1 MKDTKREN
9 GITLIALT
17 ITIIVLI
24 IIAGI
29 STYTGISTIKSSK
42 LTKFKQQLE
51 IMQAQVDM
59 LYEKYKKDDGTLN
72 DEEINKIGKDISS
85 YLDTEEVDDIFN
97 QVYSIDSI
105 DSINRDTYRYYDK
118 ETIESLDISGI
129 DDEYLVSIH
138 DRLVISINGIE
149 SEGTLYRVL
158 YQFPDKE
165 RVSNNFER
173 GEVSFL
179 VDTEE
184 TSNGWKINISNIKY
198 SKYVGKGD
206 IVYQKKG
213 NTDWTTVITD
223 LKNDRYSFIIKNPG
237 KYNIKIIDAA
247 GVEKTLEISINQL
260 EDKPEVSTETQFT
273 RAYGVIEIEFLSETS
288 YNITTTPNEPNM
300 TSDMKAVYWE
310 NGEEKV
316 EGESADFDKNKW
328 YSYIEQTGATTS
340 GGTSRWA
347 NAKTSDGSYWVWIPR
362 YAYRIVYFDTE
373 AHRDAYRADN
383 TQTTGIVGYSDAR
396 GLVDKD
402 GKTPSDLQ
410 EPVTSIGVGENKLR
424 PHPAFETD
432 LNQGGWDTKL
442 EGIWVAKYEVSQS
455 GTTIKS
461 IPGVSSYRSI
471 TIGTMYTKGYD
482 YDREKE
488 SHMMKN
494 SEWGAVAYLTES
506 KYGRNGT
513 AVTRNSNSNYYTGGT
528 SGATALTNP
537 LQSTTGNEYGIYD
550 TVGGAYEYVAGYIA
564 DSSQSYG
571 NPFASTDNTT
581 NNKTNSI
588 KYATVYRMSTSN
600 RDTENYKENINKIF
614 GDGTIETSTSGIGST
629 SWHSAYS
636 YFVGIYNSNNFPFF
650 VRGGFYGY
658 SDAGSFSFYFGNGDS
673 NGNSGFHVCLAV
685 K

>member
-1 MKDTKREN
+1 MRKEK
-9 GITLIALT
+9 GITLIALVVT
-17 ITIIVLI
+17 IVVLLILAGVSISMLTGENGIIKQASEAKEKTE
-24 IIAGI
+24 IAEEKEIVELAAVGAASKNNYGEI
-29 STYTGISTIKSSK
+29 TEENLEIELNEMIGPRNEDYTLVKDGENFIVTYTDSKRSYQIAANGRVTEIEIK
-42 LTKFKQQLE
+42 E
-51 IMQAQVDM
+51 
-59 LYEKYKKDDGTLN
+59 
-72 DEEINKIGKDISS
+72 
-85 YLDTEEVDDIFN
+85 
-97 QVYSIDSI
+97 
-105 DSINRDTYRYYDK
+105 
-118 ETIESLDISGI
+118 
-129 DDEYLVSIH
+129 
-138 DRLVISINGIE
+138 
-149 SEGTLYRVL
+149 
-158 YQFPDKE
+158 P
-165 RVSNNFER
+165 
-173 GEVSFL
+173 
-179 VDTEE
+179 
-184 TSNGWKINISNIKY
+184 
-198 SKYVGKGD
+198 
-206 IVYQKKG
+206 
-213 NTDWTTVITD
+213 
-223 LKNDRYSFIIKNPG
+223 
-237 KYNIKIIDAA
+237 
-247 GVEKTLEISINQL
+247 
-260 EDKPEVSTETQFT
+260 EDNPEVSQEPAFS
-273 RAYGVIEIEFLSETS
+273 RAFGVIEIEFLNGTS
-288 YNITTTPNEPNM
+288 YGTTTTPNEPNM

-316 EGESADFDKNKW
+316 EGESADFDKSKW
-328 YSYIEQTGATTS
+328 YNYIAQAGATTS
-340 GGTSRWA
+340 GGTSKWA

-461 IPGVSSYRSI
+461 IPGVSSYRNI

-494 SEWGAVAYLTES
+494 SEWGAVAYLTDS

-513 AVTRNSNSNYYTGGT
+513 AVTKNSNSSHYTGGA

-564 DSSQSYG
+564 DSSRNYG
-571 NPFASTDNTT
+571 NSFASTDNTT
-581 NNKTNSI
+581 NNKTDST

-600 RDTENYKENINKIF
+600 SDTENYKENINKIF
-614 GDGTIETSTSGIGST
+614 GDGTIETSTLGIGST
-629 SWHSAYS
+629 SWHSALS
-636 YFVGIYNSNNFPFF
+636 YFVGIINSDNYPFF
-650 VRGGFYGY
+650 GRGGYCGDT
-658 SDAGSFSFYFGNGDS
+658 SAGSFYFSGIYGRSGNL
-673 NGNSGFHVCLAV
+673 NGFHVCLAV

>member
-1 MKDTKREN
+1 MLTGEN
-9 GITLIALT
+9 GIIKQASEAKEKTEIAEEKEIVELAAVGAASKNNYGEITEENLEIELNEMIGPRNEDYTLVKDGENF
-17 ITIIVLI
+17 IV
-24 IIAGI
+24 
-29 STYTGISTIKSSK
+29 TYTDSK
-42 LTKFKQQLE
+42 R
-51 IMQAQVDM
+51 
-59 LYEKYKKDDGTLN
+59 
-72 DEEINKIGKDISS
+72 S
-85 YLDTEEVDDIFN
+85 Y
-97 QVYSIDSI
+97 Q
-105 DSINRDTYRYYDK
+105 
-118 ETIESLDISGI
+118 
-129 DDEYLVSIH
+129 
-138 DRLVISINGIE
+138 
-149 SEGTLYRVL
+149 
-158 YQFPDKE
+158 
-165 RVSNNFER
+165 
-173 GEVSFL
+173 
-179 VDTEE
+179 
-184 TSNGWKINISNIKY
+184 
-198 SKYVGKGD
+198 
-206 IVYQKKG
+206 
-213 NTDWTTVITD
+213 
-223 LKNDRYSFIIKNPG
+223 
-237 KYNIKIIDAA
+237 IDAN
-247 GVEKTLEISINQL
+247 GRVTEIEIKEP
-260 EDKPEVSTETQFT
+260 EDKPEVSQDPAFS
-273 RAYGVIEIEFLSETS
+273 RAYGVIEIQFLNGTS
-288 YNITTTPNEPNM
+288 YDTTTTPNEPNM

-316 EGESADFDKNKW
+316 EGESADFDKSKW
-328 YSYIEQTGATTS
+328 YNYIAQAGATTS
-340 GGTSRWA
+340 GGTSKWA

-383 TQTTGIVGYSDAR
+383 TQTAGIIGYSDAR

-424 PHPAFETD
+424 PHPAFEDGSSSGFT
-432 LNQGGWDTKL
+432 QGEWDTKL

-513 AVTRNSNSNYYTGGT
+513 AVTINSNSSYYTGGA

-564 DSSQSYG
+564 DSSRNYG
-571 NPFASTDNTT
+571 NSFASTDNKT
-581 NNKTNSI
+581 NNKTDST

-600 RDTENYKENINKIF
+600 SRTENYKENINKIF
-614 GDGTIETSTSGIGST
+614 GDGTIETSTSGTGST
-629 SWHSAYS
+629 SWHSALS
-636 YFVGIYNSNNFPFF
+636 CFVGIYSSYAYPFF
-650 VRGGFYGY
+650 ARGGVYN
-658 SDAGSFSFYFGNGDS
+658 STNAGSFYFNGSYGSSGNDY
-673 NGNSGFHVCLAV
+673 GFHVCLAV

>member
-1 MKDTKREN
+1 MRKEK
-9 GITLIALT
+9 GITLIALVVT
-17 ITIIVLI
+17 IVVLLILAGVSISMLTGENGIIKQASEAKEKTE
-24 IIAGI
+24 IAEEKEIVELAAVGAASKNNYGEI
-29 STYTGISTIKSSK
+29 TEENLEIELNEMIGPRNEDYTLVKDGENFIVTYTDSK
-42 LTKFKQQLE
+42 R
-51 IMQAQVDM
+51 
-59 LYEKYKKDDGTLN
+59 
-72 DEEINKIGKDISS
+72 S
-85 YLDTEEVDDIFN
+85 Y
-97 QVYSIDSI
+97 Q
-105 DSINRDTYRYYDK
+105 
-118 ETIESLDISGI
+118 
-129 DDEYLVSIH
+129 
-138 DRLVISINGIE
+138 
-149 SEGTLYRVL
+149 
-158 YQFPDKE
+158 
-165 RVSNNFER
+165 
-173 GEVSFL
+173 
-179 VDTEE
+179 
-184 TSNGWKINISNIKY
+184 
-198 SKYVGKGD
+198 
-206 IVYQKKG
+206 
-213 NTDWTTVITD
+213 
-223 LKNDRYSFIIKNPG
+223 
-237 KYNIKIIDAA
+237 IDAN
-247 GVEKTLEISINQL
+247 GRVTEIEIKEP
-260 EDKPEVSTETQFT
+260 EDNPEVSQEPAFS
-273 RAYGVIEIEFLSETS
+273 RAFGVIEIEFLNGTS
-288 YNITTTPNEPNM
+288 YGTTTTPNEPNM

-316 EGESADFDKNKW
+316 EGESADFDKSKW
-328 YSYIEQTGATTS
+328 YNYIAQAGATTS
-340 GGTSRWA
+340 GGTSKWA

-461 IPGVSSYRSI
+461 IPGVSSYRNI

-494 SEWGAVAYLTES
+494 SEWGAVAYLTDS

-513 AVTRNSNSNYYTGGT
+513 AVTKNSNSSHYTGGA

-564 DSSQSYG
+564 DSSRNYG
-571 NPFASTDNTT
+571 NSFASTDNTT
-581 NNKTNSI
+581 NNKTDST

-600 RDTENYKENINKIF
+600 SDTENYKENINKIF

-629 SWHSAYS
+629 SWHSADS
-636 YFVGIYNSNNFPFF
+636 YFVGIVYSDDYPFF
-650 VRGGFYGY
+650 GRGGYYHYTG
-658 SDAGSFSFYFGNGDS
+658 AGSFSFGVNA
-673 NGNSGFHVCLAV
+673 GNSDIFKGFRVCLAV

>member
-1 MKDTKREN
+1 MLTGEN
-9 GITLIALT
+9 GIIKQASEAKEKTEIAEEKEIVELAAVGAASKNNYGEITEENLEIELNEMIGPRNEDYTLVKDGENF
-17 ITIIVLI
+17 IV
-24 IIAGI
+24 
-29 STYTGISTIKSSK
+29 TYTDSK
-42 LTKFKQQLE
+42 R
-51 IMQAQVDM
+51 
-59 LYEKYKKDDGTLN
+59 
-72 DEEINKIGKDISS
+72 S
-85 YLDTEEVDDIFN
+85 Y
-97 QVYSIDSI
+97 Q
-105 DSINRDTYRYYDK
+105 
-118 ETIESLDISGI
+118 
-129 DDEYLVSIH
+129 
-138 DRLVISINGIE
+138 
-149 SEGTLYRVL
+149 
-158 YQFPDKE
+158 
-165 RVSNNFER
+165 
-173 GEVSFL
+173 
-179 VDTEE
+179 
-184 TSNGWKINISNIKY
+184 
-198 SKYVGKGD
+198 
-206 IVYQKKG
+206 
-213 NTDWTTVITD
+213 
-223 LKNDRYSFIIKNPG
+223 
-237 KYNIKIIDAA
+237 IDAN
-247 GVEKTLEISINQL
+247 GRVTEIEIKEP
-260 EDKPEVSTETQFT
+260 EDNPEVSQEPAFS
-273 RAYGVIEIEFLSETS
+273 RAFGVIEIEFLNGTS
-288 YNITTTPNEPNM
+288 YGTTATPNEPNM

-316 EGESADFDKNKW
+316 EGESADFDKSKW
-328 YSYIEQTGATTS
+328 YNYIAQAGATTS
-340 GGTSRWA
+340 GGTSKWA

-373 AHRDAYRADN
+373 PHRDAYRADN

-494 SEWGAVAYLTES
+494 SEWGAVAYLTDS

-513 AVTRNSNSNYYTGGT
+513 AVTKNSNSSHYTGGA

-571 NPFASTDNTT
+571 NSFASTDNTT
-581 NNKTNSI
+581 NNKTDST

-600 RDTENYKENINKIF
+600 SNNENYNENYKENINKIF

-629 SWHSAYS
+629 SWHSANS
-636 YFVGIYNSNNFPFF
+636 YFVGIYNSNNYPFF
-650 VRGGFYGY
+650 QRGGNYNSTY
-658 SDAGSFSFYFGNGDS
+658 AGSFNFFNINGYSYDS
-673 NGNSGFHVCLAV
+673 SGFHVCLAV

>member
-1 MKDTKREN
+1 MNNLKEKN
-9 GITLIALT
+9 KGITLITLVIAV
-17 ITIIVLI
+17 IILI
-24 IIAGI
+24 IISSLLVYNAKTGIKLRTLKMMYNDIELLSDKVEAHYAKYGALPAEFEYLGNIYFEPEPNDNNIYYVIDLNALDGI
-29 STYTGISTIKSSK
+29 SLNYG
-42 LTKFKQQLE
+42 LDFKNITSE
-51 IMQAQVDM
+51 
-59 LYEKYKKDDGTLN
+59 DDTLAYN
-72 DEEINKIGKDISS
+72 D
-85 YLDTEEVDDIFN
+85 
-97 QVYSIDSI
+97 VYI
-105 DSINRDTYRYYDK
+105 
-118 ETIESLDISGI
+118 
-129 DDEYLVSIH
+129 
-138 DRLVISINGIE
+138 INGQSHHIYYVRGIE
-149 SEGTLYRVL
+149 MDGVVYYTVDSDDKVTLSNEKVEI
-158 YQFPDKE
+158 PEK
-165 RVSNNFER
+165 SNNSAFSR
-173 GEVSFL
+173 K
-179 VDTEE
+179 
-184 TSNGWKINISNIKY
+184 W
-198 SKYVGKGD
+198 
-206 IVYQKKG
+206 
-213 NTDWTTVITD
+213 
-223 LKNDRYSFIIKNPG
+223 
-237 KYNIKIIDAA
+237 
-247 GVEKTLEISINQL
+247 
-260 EDKPEVSTETQFT
+260 
-273 RAYGVIEIEFLSETS
+273 GVIEIEFLNGTS
-288 YNITTTPNEPNM
+288 YGTTTTPNEPNM

-316 EGESADFDKNKW
+316 EGESADFDKSKW
-328 YSYIEQTGATTS
+328 YNYIAQAGATTS
-340 GGTSRWA
+340 GGTSKWA

-513 AVTRNSNSNYYTGGT
+513 AVSNNLTTNGRYYTGGT

-550 TVGGAYEYVAGYIA
+550 TIV
-564 DSSQSYG
+564 
-571 NPFASTDNTT
+571 
-581 NNKTNSI
+581 
-588 KYATVYRMSTSN
+588 
-600 RDTENYKENINKIF
+600 
-614 GDGTIETSTSGIGST
+614 
-629 SWHSAYS
+629 
-636 YFVGIYNSNNFPFF
+636 
-650 VRGGFYGY
+650 
-658 SDAGSFSFYFGNGDS
+658 
-673 NGNSGFHVCLAV
+673 
-685 K
+685 